1 MSGPV
6 PTVTA
11 LQDIYTNQAL
21 ADQSE
26 RWNNLLEKFQAT
38 YGRPAEF
45 VSRSPG
51 RVNIIGEHI
60 DYSLYDVLPMGMT
73 PDVIIAVSTDVE
85 PEQEGTY
92 KIKLANVEDK
102 RFPSRDFDVSYSQVD
117 IDATKSEWTNYFK
130 SGLRGA
136 LELLRKKHGPDFK
149 PKGMQMMMD
158 GTVPAGGGLS
168 SSAAFV
174 SASALAVMIAN
185 GEKDVDKRELTEV
198 AIVSERAVGVN
209 SGGMDQSASIFSER
223 GSALLVSFTPSL
235 SARPVFFPKTQPELC
250 FMVAQSFV
258 TSNKQETGPIHY
270 NLRVVECSMAAA
282 YLNAKLC
289 PPGTELP
296 KDAGPLGVSLRGF
309 HLNYFKNTQK
319 PMPDQLTELIDLA
332 KSTLG
337 QEEGYTL
344 EEVAAGIGISV
355 DEVKGRF
362 MSSFPVRGERFKLR
376 QRALH
381 VFTEAQRVLKFLS
394 LLEDPAQ
401 APSSSGGG
409 DTIEYNARLG
419 ALLNE
424 TQDSCRD
431 AYECSCPEIDELC
444 AIARGAGSYGS
455 RLTGAGWG
463 GCSVHLVPADKVD
476 AIRKALMDGYYA
488 KREQKLSEKDLE
500 AAIVVSR
507 PMNGS
512 AVYKVS
518 GGKI

>member
-6 PTVTA
+6 PTVTE
-11 LQDIYTNQAL
+11 LQDIYTQQAL
-21 ADQSE
+21 ADQTV
-26 RWNNLLEKFQAT
+26 RWNKLLDKFQAL
-38 YGRPAEF
+38 YGNPAQF

-60 DYSLYDVLPMGMT
+60 DYSLYSVLPMGMT
-73 PDVIIAVSTDVE
+73 PDVILAVSTDLE
-85 PEQEGTY
+85 PSQEGTY
-92 KIKLANVEDK
+92 KIKIANVDNE
-102 RFPSRDFDVSYSQVD
+102 RFPTREFDVPYSEVD
-117 IDATKSEWTNYFK
+117 IDATMHEWTNYFK

-136 LELLRKKHGPDFK
+136 LQLLRKKYGDDFK
-149 PKGMQMMMD
+149 PKSMQVLMD

-185 GEKDVDKRELTEV
+185 GERDVDKKALTEV

-209 SGGMDQSASIFSER
+209 SGGMDQSASVFSER

-235 SARPVFFPKTQPELC
+235 SARPVYFPRTNPELC
-250 FMVAQSFV
+250 FIVAQSFV

-289 PPGTELP
+289 PKGTELP
-296 KDAGPLGVSLRGF
+296 KDAGPLGVSIRGF
-309 HLNYFKNTQK
+309 HQNYFKDTTK
-319 PMPDQLTELIDLA
+319 SMPEQLTELIELT
-332 KSTLG
+332 KSTLT
-337 QEEGYTL
+337 QEQGYTL
-344 EEVAAGIGISV
+344 EEVASGIGISI
-355 DEVKGRF
+355 DEVKARF
-362 MSSFPVRGERFKLR
+362 MSSFPVRGEYFKLR

-381 VFTEAQRVLKFLS
+381 VFTEALRVLKFLA

-401 APSSSGGG
+401 APDSEH
-409 DTIEYNARLG
+409 TVEYNTKLG

-431 AYECSCPEIDELC
+431 VYECSCPEIDELC
-444 AIARGAGSYGS
+444 KIAREAGSYGS

-463 GCSVHLVPADKVD
+463 GCSVHLVPANKVD
-476 AIRKALMDGYYA
+476 DIKKALVDKYYS
-488 KREQKLSEKDLE
+488 KRNLSEEDLSG
-500 AAIVVSR
+500 AIVVSR

-512 AVYKVS
+512 AVYKLKN
-518 GGKI
+518 GKI